1 MYYKVTQVISHS
13 MAASKLCDSLAICLT
28 LKILSAVLGMAAGE
42 YVGTM
47 SVNSSAKL
55 LTSVSNP
62 MRGLKGAAIFLSAS
76 SPQSI
81 ALN

>member
-13 MAASKLCDSLAICLT
+13 MAASILCDSLAICLT

-62 MRGLKGAAIFLSAS
+62 M
-76 SPQSI
+76 
-81 ALN
+81 